1 MSLPDAPGPADGRIL
16 LVEDSPDD
24 QTLTIRA
31 LRRAGVDEEVTLARD
46 GAEALA
52 LLLPAGGGPVVLPR
66 IVLLDLKLPKV
77 QGLEVLERLR
87 SDPRTR
93 DLRVI
98 VVTSSDEEADIL
110 ASRRFGADG
119 YVRKSVD
126 FWEFCETLRRSW
138 PGWMAPRGPALRG
151 T

>member
-1 MSLPDAPGPADGRIL
+1 MRLPEKQQVEGRVL

-24 QTLTIRA
+24 QTLTVRA
-31 LRRAGVDEEVTLARD
+31 LRRAGVTGEITLARD
-46 GAEALA
+46 GAEALS
-52 LLLPAGGGPVVLPR
+52 LLLPAGEGPHVLPQ

-77 QGLEVLERLR
+77 QGLEVLERIR

-98 VVTSSDEEADIL
+98 VVTSSDEEADIQ
-110 ASRRFGADG
+110 ASQRLGADD
-119 YVRKSVD
+119 YIRKSVD

-138 PGWMAPRGPALRG
+138 SGWMAPR
-151 T
+151 

>member
-1 MSLPDAPGPADGRIL
+1 MRLPEKQQVEGRVL

-24 QTLTIRA
+24 QTLTVRA
-31 LRRAGVDEEVTLARD
+31 LRRAGVTGEITLARD
-46 GAEALA
+46 GAEALS
-52 LLLPAGGGPVVLPR
+52 LLLPAGEGPHVLPQ

-77 QGLEVLERLR
+77 QGLEVLERIR

-98 VVTSSDEEADIL
+98 VVTSSDEEADIQ
-110 ASRRFGADG
+110 ASQRLGADD
-119 YVRKSVD
+119 YIRKSVD

-138 PGWMAPRGPALRG
+138 AGWMAPR
-151 T
+151 

>member
-1 MSLPDAPGPADGRIL
+1 MSLQNGPPHDGRIL
-16 LVEDSPDD
+16 LVDDSPDD

-31 LRRAGVDEEVTLARD
+31 LRRVGISGEITLARD

-52 LLLPAGGGPVVLPR
+52 LLLPAGGGPNVLPQ

-77 QGLEVLERLR
+77 QGLEVLEKIRGNP
-87 SDPRTR
+87 STR

-98 VVTSSDEEADIL
+98 VLSSSDEESDIL
-110 ASRRFGADG
+110 AS
-119 YVRKSVD
+119 
-126 FWEFCETLRRSW
+126 SW
-138 PGWMAPRGPALRG
+138 SRWTAPRKPPRQE

>member
-1 MSLPDAPGPADGRIL
+1 MRLPEEQRADGRIL

-31 LRRAGVDEEVTLARD
+31 LRRAGVTGEITLARD

-52 LLLPAGGGPVVLPR
+52 LLLPAGEGPIDLPR

-77 QGLEVLERLR
+77 QGLEVLARIR
-87 SDPRTR
+87 SDSRTR

-98 VVTSSDEEADIL
+98 VVTSSDEEADIQESERL
-110 ASRRFGADG
+110 GADD
-119 YVRKSVD
+119 YIRKSVD
-126 FWEFCETLRRSW
+126 FWEFCETIQQSW
-138 PGWMAPRGPALRG
+138 AGWMAPRESPQPGA
-151 T
+151 

>member
-1 MSLPDAPGPADGRIL
+1 MRLQDEAPNGDRIL

-24 QTLTIRA
+24 QVLTVRA
-31 LRRAGVDEEVTLARD
+31 LRRAGVSGEIALARD

-52 LLLPAGGGPVVLPR
+52 ILLPTGGGPVVLPH

-77 QGLEVLERLR
+77 QGLEVLERIR

-110 ASRRFGADG
+110 ASQRHGADD
-119 YVRKSVD
+119 YIRKSVD

-138 PGWMAPRGPALRG
+138 PGWIAPRQAPRRE

>member
-1 MSLPDAPGPADGRIL
+1 MSLLDVPPHDGRIL

-31 LRRAGVDEEVTLARD
+31 LRKAGIAAEITLARD

-52 LLLPAGGGPVVLPR
+52 LLLPAEGGPVVLPQ

-77 QGLEVLERLR
+77 QGLEVLEQIR

-98 VVTSSDEEADIL
+98 VVTSSDEEADIQ
-110 ASRRFGADG
+110 ASRRFGADD

-138 PGWMAPRGPALRG
+138 PGWIAPREG
-151 T
+151 TLGET